1 MLMQSTT
8 PINNKLN
15 KILSVPCRQYN
26 KKKTFSSNV
35 YLCFLMR
42 YRLKQSL

>member
-26 KKKTFSSNV
+26 KKKLFQVMCIYVS
-35 YLCFLMR
+35 
-42 YRLKQSL
+42 